1 MVDIENNKVLIIG
14 SGGREHAIGWNLR
27 KTHTGEIYFAPG
39 NAGTSGIGEN
49 IPIHAED
56 VDALVTWAREHKPDL
71 TVVGPEA
78 PLSEGIVDAFEK
90 WELAIFGPSKAA
102 AQLEASKAWASDFME
117 RHAIPHPRS
126 RVFTESSDALVFVRT
141 NSWDGVVIKADG
153 LAAGKGVIVAD
164 SREEAEA
171 AVRTM
176 MIEGAFSGAGRTVVI
191 QEKLTGPEV
200 SVLAFC
206 DGNVAVPLSPAQDHK
221 RIFDGDR
228 GPNTG
233 GMGAYAPVPLVDS
246 RLLGEIHRN
255 ILQPT
260 VDGMREEGH
269 SFKGILFAG
278 LMLTPKGPMV
288 LEYNVRFGD
297 PETQPLMLL
306 LESDLA
312 PILTSCIEG
321 TLDSSSVR
329 FRKGSALCVVLAS
342 KGYPESSENGV
353 IIEGLHASRDPN
365 VTVFHAGTLQSDRGV
380 VTHGG
385 RVLGIVAYGRNMS
398 EALLHA
404 YGAIGPDG
412 VHFEGMQFRKD
423 IGHHAYG

>member
-1 MVDIENNKVLIIG
+1 MNERNSVLIVG
-14 SGGREHAIGWNLR
+14 SGGREHALGFKLR
-27 KTHTGEIYFAPG
+27 QSPAVGELYFAPG

-49 IPIHAED
+49 IPIRGED
-56 VDALVTWAREHKPDL
+56 VDALIAWADQNHPDL

-78 PLSEGIVDAFEK
+78 PLSEGIVDAFE
-90 WELAIFGPSKAA
+90 ERGLAIFGPNKAA
-102 AQLEASKAWASDFME
+102 SQLEVSKVWATDFME

-126 RVFTESSDALVFVRT
+126 RVFTESSAALNFVQT

-164 SREEAEA
+164 SKEEAEA
-171 AVRTM
+171 AVRSM
-176 MIEGAFSGAGRTVVI
+176 MVEGAFAGAGRTVVI

-206 DGNVAVPLSPAQDHK
+206 DGNVPVPLIPAQDHK

-233 GMGAYAPVPLVDS
+233 GIGAYAPVPLVDG
-246 RLLGEIHRN
+246 RLFDEIHRT

-269 SFKGILFAG
+269 PFKGILFAG
-278 LMLTPKGPMV
+278 LMLTSKGPKV

-297 PETQPLMLL
+297 PETQPIMML

-312 PILTSCIEG
+312 PILASCIGG
-321 TLDSSSVR
+321 TLDQSLVR
-329 FRKGSALCVVLAS
+329 FRKGSAACVVIAS
-342 KGYPESSENGV
+342 KGYPESSEKGV
-353 IIEGLHASRDPN
+353 IIEGLHASYDPN
-365 VTVFHAGTLQSDRGV
+365 LMVFHAGTLQTDQGA

-385 RVLGIVAYGRNMS
+385 RVLGVTAYGRTIG
-398 EALLHA
+398 EALSRA
-404 YGAIGPDG
+404 YGAIGSDG
-412 VHFEGMQFRKD
+412 VHFEGMQYRRD
-423 IGHHAYG
+423 IGGQAI